1 MTRESQKTT
10 QRRKKNMADVNETNV
25 NVQGNEPT
33 EPTTT
38 PNEPTESATTSTTPT
53 DDVAELKAQIQN
65 LTLTNAK
72 LKRANDKLASENGD
86 LNKKY
91 RQKLTEDEAHALD
104 LENERKAQAEREA
117 EKDELIASLQREK
130 VVADATNNYL
140 ALGWTSDEASRMAI
154 ADADNDTASRMAI
167 LKEVSERQKKE
178 TDIANLKGR
187 PPVNTGVGSGTTL
200 TKAEFNKMSY
210 SERMKLYNE
219 NKALYDQLVA
229 N

>member
-1 MTRESQKTT
+1 
-10 QRRKKNMADVNETNV
+10 MADVNETNV
-25 NVQGNEPT
+25 DVQVTEPT
-33 EPTTT
+33 EPTT
-38 PNEPTESATTSTTPT
+38 EPTEGATTTTTPT

-91 RQKLTEDEAHALD
+91 RQKLTDDEARALD

-117 EKDELIASLQREK
+117 EKDELIASLKRDK
-130 VVADATNNYL
+130 AIADSTTNYL
-140 ALGWTSDEASRMAI
+140 ALGWTSDEANRMAI

-200 TKAEFNKMSY
+200 TKADFNKMSY
-210 SERMKLYNE
+210 SEKVKLYNE

>member
-1 MTRESQKTT
+1 
-10 QRRKKNMADVNETNV
+10 MADVNDTNV

-33 EPTTT
+33 EPTTPT
-38 PNEPTESATTSTTPT
+38 PNEPNDGATTPTTPT
-53 DDVAELKAQIQN
+53 DDVAELRAQIQN

-91 RQKLTEDEAHALD
+91 RQKLTDDEARALD

-130 VVADATNNYL
+130 AIASSKGNYL
-140 ALGWTSDEASRMAI
+140 SLGWTEDEATRMAN
-154 ADADNDTASRMAI
+154 ADADNDNESRMAI

-178 TDIANLKGR
+178 SDIANLKGR
-187 PPVNTGVGSGTTL
+187 PPVNTGVGSGATI
-200 TKAEFNKMSY
+200 TKADFNRMSY

-219 NKALYDQLVA
+219 NKALYDELVA

>member
-1 MTRESQKTT
+1 
-10 QRRKKNMADVNETNV
+10 MADVKEPNV
-25 NVQGNEPT
+25 DVQGTEPT
-33 EPTTT
+33 EPTT
-38 PNEPTESATTSTTPT
+38 EPTEGATTPTTPT
-53 DDVAELKAQIQN
+53 DDVAELRAQIQN

-91 RQKLTEDEAHALD
+91 RQKLTDDETRALD

-117 EKDELIASLQREK
+117 EKDELIASLKREK

-187 PPVNTGVGSGTTL
+187 PPVNAGVGSGTTL
-200 TKAEFNKMSY
+200 TKADFNKMSY
-210 SERMKLYNE
+210 SEKLKLYNE

>member
-1 MTRESQKTT
+1 
-10 QRRKKNMADVNETNV
+10 MADVNDTNV

-38 PNEPTESATTSTTPT
+38 PNDEPNDGATTPTTPT

-91 RQKLTEDEAHALD
+91 RQKLTDDEARALD
-104 LENERKAQAEREA
+104 LENERRAQAEREA

-187 PPVNTGVGSGTTL
+187 PPVNTGVGSGATL
-200 TKAEFNKMSY
+200 TKADFNKMSY
-210 SERMKLYNE
+210 SEKVKLYNE

>member
-25 NVQGNEPT
+25 DVQVTEPT
-33 EPTTT
+33 EPTT
-38 PNEPTESATTSTTPT
+38 EPTEGATTPTTPT

-91 RQKLTEDEAHALD
+91 RQKLTDDEARALD
-104 LENERKAQAEREA
+104 LENERRAQAEREA

-200 TKAEFNKMSY
+200 TKADFNKMSY
-210 SERMKLYNE
+210 SEKVKLYNE